1 MIATVNDVILAEDD
15 ADDVYIFRIAVKE
28 TTFPIII
35 RHAADGEKL
44 LELLKEQIPDI
55 LFLDIQMP
63 CKDGAACIVEIRKNR
78 EYDNMPVIMY
88 SALTL
93 NKYID
98 HCFENGANFF
108 LPKTG
113 SLETLVSKLKYLFTV
128 DWKTYLH
135 YPPKEHFVLSA

>member
-1 MIATVNDVILAEDD
+1 MTATINDIILAEDD
-15 ADDVYIFRIAVKE
+15 ADDVYIFNVAVRE
-28 TTFPIII
+28 TTLPVVI

-44 LELLKEQIPDI
+44 FELLKEQIPDI

-63 CKDGAACIVEIRKNR
+63 CKEGTACIVDIRKNR
-78 EYDNMPVIMY
+78 EYDNMPVVMY

-93 NKYID
+93 SKYID

-113 SLETLVSKLKYLFTV
+113 SLETLVTKLKYLLTL
-128 DWKTYLH
+128 DWKTYMH
-135 YPPKEHFVLSA
+135 YPSKEHFVLSA